1 MNITILI
8 YPCTDP
14 LISIFTYLSENTR
27 DGGKKDSENQKI
39 NEDMQKLI
47 NRQ

>member
-8 YPCTDP
+8 YPYTYP
-14 LISIFTYLSENTR
+14 HISIFTYLSENTR
-27 DGGKKDSENQKI
+27 DGGKDSENQKI
-39 NEDMQKLI
+39 NEDMQRLI